1 MVRDVCRIVAIS
13 AVAAA
18 FAAIIHFSISS
29 AGANDNTTQNY
40 SPNRFAL
47 LAGEINVSSNEGGA
61 PSTRRVMLRTDTATG
76 QCWILVLQVYGY
88 QNFRVAN
95 ASWQPIQLASLQ
107 QQEQQ

>member
-13 AVAAA
+13 AVAAV
-18 FAAIIHFSISS
+18 FAAVIHFSISNVK
-29 AGANDNTTQNY
+29 ADDNTTQNY

-61 PSTRRVMLRTDTATG
+61 PSTRRVMLRADTATG
-76 QCWILVLQVYGY
+76 QCWILELKVYGY

-95 ASWQPIQLASLQ
+95 AAWKPVQIPQMQ
-107 QQEQQ
+107 QQ

>member
-18 FAAIIHFSISS
+18 FAAIINFSISS
-29 AGANDNTTQNY
+29 AKADDTTQNY

-61 PSTRRVMLRTDTATG
+61 PSTRRVMLRADTATG

-95 ASWQPIQLASLQ
+95 ASWQPIQLASQQ